1 MCTGVYIHEFTSLLC
16 LSKGEEEASLAAL
29 WLHQVGHLHWIP
41 SGLQKYLSTCW
52 PALVFCQSGRDA
64 GHDYKEKTKQ
74 RKREGSPVNHKC
86 PVQVGPVLTC
96 CHGDTNVR
104 GEGGEWPSGVCLSVY
119 VCTFVY
125 VSEGIN
131 RPLDFSSSCYHK
143 QHENIINK
151 WMRCCEN

>member
-1 MCTGVYIHEFTSLLC
+1 MLIKRRGGGISGCIVVTSGGSSPLNP
-16 LSKGEEEASLAAL
+16 
-29 WLHQVGHLHWIP
+29 I
-41 SGLQKYLSTCW
+41 W
-52 PALVFCQSGRDA
+52 PAEVPQHMLTCSHFLSERQRS

-151 WMRCCEN
+151 